1 MTLVLWPLQSHRRNP
16 WFAPRHW
23 ATIWSQLGSWAREHW
38 GSTSSDHW
46 PWWSQHYWS
55 WPSFMN
61 GLSAA
66 FFLSTADFALL
77 FRPVSRSSRP
87 WGSIK
92 TCWTSCS
99 SLVQLYRSIAI
110 WIHFSWVVPRSYSLG
125 ELLAARHLSRHIY
138 CGSCH
143 DALAWD
149 HILQRYQSGQP
160 RLPIGSSGYDWI
172 IVASFFAKCFLTEPC
187 LKFFAAHY
195 TVTSM
200 MAFDSSS
207 CLQGFHAGYA
217 ACSSCPVV
225 VCHA

>member
-1 MTLVLWPLQSHRRNP
+1 
-16 WFAPRHW
+16 
-23 ATIWSQLGSWAREHW
+23 
-38 GSTSSDHW
+38 
-46 PWWSQHYWS
+46 
-55 WPSFMN
+55 MN

-99 SLVQLYRSIAI
+99 SLVQLYQSIAI
-110 WIHFSWVVPRSYSLG
+110 WIHFSWVAPRSYSLG
-125 ELLAARHLSRHIY
+125 ELPAARHLSHHIY

-149 HILQRYQSGQP
+149 HILRRYQSGQP

-187 LKFFAAHY
+187 LKFFVAHY

-207 CLQGFHAGYA
+207 CLQGFHAGYS
-217 ACSSCPVV
+217 ACSSCPVE